1 MAPRSGMSVAVDELT
16 RIIDTLPP
24 ILVNAI
30 NCLCS
35 SNNISH
41 AAECHAVVA
50 LRGALYSGND
60 GW

>member
-1 MAPRSGMSVAVDELT
+1 MSVAVDKLT

-24 ILVNAI
+24 KFVNAI
-30 NCLCS
+30 NCLCG

-41 AAECHAVVA
+41 TAKCHAVVA
-50 LRGALYSGND
+50 LRGALYSGTD